1 VIKNY
6 LAVLYLERRDNMN
19 KQEALKFLNNL
30 PEDTEVSISI
40 VSNPP
45 YVTSG
50 YVINTF
56 NISRQVLS
64 YWSRQGYVKTIDCGK
79 QKRYLL
85 DDIKKLIK

>member
-1 VIKNY
+1 
-6 LAVLYLERRDNMN
+6 MN

-30 PEDTEVSISI
+30 PEDAEVKLTV
-40 VSNPP
+40 VSDPP

-50 YVINTF
+50 YIIDKYK
-56 NISRQVLS
+56 ISRQVLS

-85 DDIKKLIK
+85 EDILKIKK

>member
-1 VIKNY
+1 
-6 LAVLYLERRDNMN
+6 MT
-19 KQEALKFLNNL
+19 KQEALNFIANL
-30 PEDTEVSISI
+30 PDNSEINVSII
-40 VSNPP
+40 TNPP

-56 NISRQVLS
+56 HISRQVLS

-85 DDIKKLIK
+85 EDIKKLIK

>member
-1 VIKNY
+1 
-6 LAVLYLERRDNMN
+6 MN
-19 KQEALKFLNNL
+19 KQEAIKYINNL
-30 PEDTEVSISI
+30 PEDAEINVSI

-50 YVINTF
+50 YIINNF
-56 NISRQVLS
+56 KVSRQVLS

-85 DDIKKLIK
+85 EDIKKLIK